1 MSACRVCRPS
11 SSAPVSASMRASVR
25 VCVCACRKEA
35 SHPEESFESCVSI
48 VAPGL
53 SSTCLLKSTSLTTLQ
68 AAPFL
73 RRVNVA
79 GNLKLVPT
87 LVARERGAALAASSG
102 SSLSPSWVNAGSVC
116 CSFRFGTWRVCCAS
130 APKADSP
137 PQRAPT
143 SSWGG
148 PMVDDLGSIQMA
160 PGAYAE
166 RRGHILGVANSAR
179 RPR

>member
-1 MSACRVCRPS
+1 MSVGHRRQRLSRPACVPQYVC
-11 SSAPVSASMRASVR
+11 

-35 SHPEESFESCVSI
+35 SHPAESFESCVSI

-73 RRVNVA
+73 RRVNVT

-116 CSFRFGTWRVCCAS
+116 CGFQFGKWRVCCTGY
-130 APKADSP
+130 SP

-143 SSWGG
+143 SGWGG

-160 PGAYAE
+160 PGAHAE
-166 RRGHILGVANSAR
+166 RTGHILVVANSAS
-179 RPR
+179 RPKRQRGPQG